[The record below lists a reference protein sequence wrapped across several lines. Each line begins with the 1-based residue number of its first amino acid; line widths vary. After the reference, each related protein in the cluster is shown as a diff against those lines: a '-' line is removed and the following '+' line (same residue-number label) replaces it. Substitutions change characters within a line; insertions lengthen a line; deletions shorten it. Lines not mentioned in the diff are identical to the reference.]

1 MQDTNYLI
9 FSAMLKSLVEVC
21 FKLFIHKIHLE
32 EIDIF
37 SLRDGLNLNGFIVI
51 INFFIFI
58 FVEILV

>member
-1 MQDTNYLI
+1 
-9 FSAMLKSLVEVC
+9 MLKSLVEVC

-51 INFFIFI
+51 INLFIFI